1 MKRSELECMLT
12 EDKYDNILQM
22 YHFFSRVPTGQSE
35 MIRFIRKYILATGS
49 KMNQEANYELNMCS
63 SSRPI
68 AVSWVQQ
75 ILKLQD
81 KTDKILAQA
90 VNNDK
95 SFQIAFSEA
104 FEIFINENWKSAE
117 FISLFIDEILKKGLK
132 GKLEHEI
139 EDTLDKTIM
148 VFRYLKNKDMF
159 VRFYKQHLG
168 KRLLLNKS
176 VSDDAERGILSKL
189 KRECGCQ
196 FTNKLEGMF
205 KDMKL
210 SVDMNNQFKDYLST
224 TNQKFPFEFY
234 VTTLTSTFWPFP
246 SSPQVCVLP
255 PMLLKARDSFENFYL
270 NRHSGRRLTWQP
282 QMGTADVR
290 GCFSK
295 SNHSLNVST
304 YAMTIL
310 LLFNQHDTLYFKEIK
325 TMTRI
330 ADADLKRAL
339 YSLACAKYKILL
351 KSSAKNREVQDSDSF
366 SFNPNFTCHS
376 ARIKIQAGVS
386 KVETDENIRD
396 KVDEER
402 KYQIEAAIVRVM
414 KNRKKVEHNLLIVEV
429 TRQLS
434 FKFIPDPLMIKKRIE
449 ALIDREYLKRSTR
462 DRCIYQYLA

>member
-1 MKRSELECMLT
+1 
-12 EDKYDNILQM
+12 
-22 YHFFSRVPTGQSE
+22 
-35 MIRFIRKYILATGS
+35 
-49 KMNQEANYELNMCS
+49 
-63 SSRPI
+63 
-68 AVSWVQQ
+68 
-75 ILKLQD
+75 
-81 KTDKILAQA
+81 
-90 VNNDK
+90 
-95 SFQIAFSEA
+95 
-104 FEIFINENWKSAE
+104 
-117 FISLFIDEILKKGLK
+117 
-132 GKLEHEI
+132 
-139 EDTLDKTIM
+139 
-148 VFRYLKNKDMF
+148 
-159 VRFYKQHLG
+159 
-168 KRLLLNKS
+168 
-176 VSDDAERGILSKL
+176 
-189 KRECGCQ
+189 
-196 FTNKLEGMF
+196 
-205 KDMKL
+205 MKL
-210 SVDMNNQFKDYLST
+210 SVDMNSQFKDYLST

-246 SSPQVCVLP
+246 SSSQVCVLP

-282 QMGTADVR
+282 QLGTADVR

-351 KSSAKNREVQDSDSF
+351 KSSAKNREVRDSDSF
-366 SFNPNFTCHS
+366 SFNPNFTCHL

-386 KVETDENIRD
+386 KVETDENTRD

-402 KYQIEAAIVRVM
+402 KYQIEAVIVRVM

-449 ALIDREYLKRSTR
+449 ALIDREYLKRSTK